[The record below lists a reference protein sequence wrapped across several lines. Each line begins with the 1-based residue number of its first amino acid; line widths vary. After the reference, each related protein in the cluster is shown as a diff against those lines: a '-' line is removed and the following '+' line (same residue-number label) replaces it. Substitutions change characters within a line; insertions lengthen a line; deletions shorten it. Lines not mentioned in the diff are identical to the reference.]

1 MKSILR
7 TALVLLLCL
16 TLYLCLI
23 PAAYADNVAS
33 GDWGLHWTLDDTG
46 LLTIYGKG
54 QMADFDDSTDTGA
67 WRAYQSQITE
77 AVIVPGVTSIG
88 SWAFSGCFMLT
99 IVTIP
104 DSVTSIGEVGFSGCM
119 SLTGVTIPEG
129 VTSIGDYTFSYCF
142 SLESVTIP
150 TSVTSI
156 GEEAF
161 SECES
166 LSVVWYAGT
175 KAQWEAIAI
184 EEGNE
189 PLRSA
194 TIHYGYELVPDFILP
209 ASLTTIET
217 EAFAGGAFTCV
228 QLPEVTTVIGSRAF
242 AGCPNLSYI
251 YIPGATET
259 IAEDA
264 FSGVSGLTILGRSD
278 SYAKTY
284 AQQNGILFVAV
295 E

>member
-1 MKSILR
+1 
-7 TALVLLLCL
+7 
-16 TLYLCLI
+16 
-23 PAAYADNVAS
+23 
-33 GDWGLHWTLDDTG
+33 
-46 LLTIYGKG
+46 
-54 QMADFDDSTDTGA
+54 
-67 WRAYQSQITE
+67 
-77 AVIVPGVTSIG
+77 VTSI
-88 SWAFSGCFMLT
+88 
-99 IVTIP
+99 
-104 DSVTSIGEVGFSGCM
+104 D
-119 SLTGVTIPEG
+119 
-129 VTSIGDYTFSYCF
+129 
-142 SLESVTIP
+142 
-150 TSVTSI
+150 
-156 GEEAF
+156 EEAF

-166 LSVVWYAGT
+166 LTVVWYAGT
-175 KAQWEAIAI
+175 KAQWENITI
-184 EEGNE
+184 NNGNE
-189 PLRSA
+189 PLSSA

-209 ASLTTIET
+209 ASLTAIEA
-217 EAFAGGAFTCV
+217 EAFAGNAFTCV